1 MPVFKGSRYEGVEYD
16 AIRDNTGQVRRILH
30 PPPRVTLE
38 ELEND
43 FQVRPVQSDDE
54 LDHIAFKFGAA
65 ERLWFVIADL
75 NDIDFAWDLSDFK
88 EIVVPDERGFTRL
101 GK

>member
-30 PPPRVTLE
+30 PPPRVALE

-43 FQVRPVQSDDE
+43 FQVLPVQAGDE
-54 LDHIAFKFGAA
+54 LDMLAFKFSGA
-65 ERLWFVIADL
+65 ERRWFVIADL

-88 EIVVPDERGFTRL
+88 EIVVPDEAGFARL

>member
-1 MPVFKGSRYEGVEYD
+1 MPVFKGSRYEGVEFD
-16 AIRDNTGQVRRILH
+16 AIRDNTGQVRKVLH

-43 FQVRPVQSDDE
+43 FQVLPVQASDE
-54 LDHIAFKFGAA
+54 LDMLAYLFGGA
-65 ERLWFVIADL
+65 ERKWYVIADL
-75 NDIDFAWDLSDFK
+75 NDIDFAWDLSGFK
-88 EIVVPDERGFTRL
+88 EIVVPDEAGFARL